1 MRTSRAMS
9 IAASVTLL
17 LAASAVLAVNAFAGD
32 HDHHHDHDK
41 YRESREYPHIHGD
54 WRKPYIPPRT
64 HDSGTR
70 YDDDSYH
77 LDDDDSGDRR
87 TNTDY
92 LSDDE
97 SDE

>member
-1 MRTSRAMS
+1 MRTSRVMS

-17 LAASAVLAVNAFAGD
+17 IAASAVIAVEAFAGD
-32 HDHHHDHDK
+32 RDHHDHD
-41 YRESREYPHIHGD
+41 RHHESREYPHIHGD

-77 LDDDDSGDRR
+77 LDDDDQDQRK
-87 TNTDY
+87 NTDY

-97 SDE
+97 SDDE